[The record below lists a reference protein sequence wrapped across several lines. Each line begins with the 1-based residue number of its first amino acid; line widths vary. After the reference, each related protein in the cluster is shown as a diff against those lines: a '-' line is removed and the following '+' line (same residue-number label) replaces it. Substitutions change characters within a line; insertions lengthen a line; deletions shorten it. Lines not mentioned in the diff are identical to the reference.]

1 MELGV
6 QVVGDYDHLLTIARI
21 SEAGGVAAMALAD
34 HYLYG
39 QSHAEYAAPAYDS
52 LVQAAA
58 LSRDTESME
67 LVMLVSPVTFR
78 HPAVYAKTALTI
90 DDASGGRF
98 TLGLGTGWHDDEH
111 GYHGIDYP
119 PMGERFEML
128 EEYLAWVRAYFDDP
142 EGGYEGARYRFTGY
156 DAQPR
161 ARRTGRRLMVG
172 GSGAVRTPTLA
183 GRYCEEFNLYAH
195 DAEAIE
201 ARLGVMRSAAEGAGR
216 DPLQILISTCVPLI
230 GGDSEDEL
238 LEHTASMVGRGR
250 RPGADPAEL
259 LERWR
264 EHPGIR
270 VGSWEEHRHFIG
282 ALGDRGMERVYLQL
296 AGNSPS
302 HLREALAEL
311 G

>member
-6 QVVGDYDHLLTIARI
+6 QVVGDYDHLLDIARV
-21 SEAGGVAAMALAD
+21 SEEAGVAALALAD

-39 QSHAEYAAPAYDS
+39 QSHDDYNAPAYDS
-52 LVQAAA
+52 LIQAAA
-58 LSRDTESME
+58 LARDTETLE

-111 GYHGIDYP
+111 SYHGIDYP
-119 PMGERFEML
+119 AMGERFQML
-128 EEYLAWVRAYFDDP
+128 EEQLAWVKAYFDDP
-142 EGGYEGARYRFTGY
+142 EGGYEGERYRFTGY

-161 ARRTGRRLMVG
+161 ARATGRRLMVG
-172 GSGAVRTPTLA
+172 GSGAVKTPTLA
-183 GRYCEEFNLYAH
+183 GKYCEEFNLYVH
-195 DAEAIE
+195 DAEGIE
-201 ARLGVMRSAAEGAGR
+201 ARLGVMRAAAEAAGR
-216 DPLQILISTCVPLI
+216 DPSDILISTCVPLL

-238 LEHTASMVGRGR
+238 LEYVTSMMGRGR
-250 RPGADPAEL
+250 RPGANPSEL

-264 EHPGIR
+264 EHPGVR
-270 VGSWEEHRHFIG
+270 VGPWEEHREF
-282 ALGDRGMERVYLQL
+282 LGQLAENGMERVYLQL
-296 AGNSPS
+296 AGNSAN
-302 HLREALAEL
+302 HLSRALAEL

>member
-21 SEAGGVAAMALAD
+21 SEAGGVAALALAD

-39 QSHAEYAAPAYDS
+39 QSHDDYGAPAYDS

-58 LSRDTESME
+58 LARDTESME

-128 EEYLAWVRAYFDDP
+128 EEHLAWIKTYFDQP
-142 EGGYEGARYRFTGY
+142 EEGYEGQRYRFTGY
-156 DAQPR
+156 DAHPR
-161 ARRTGRRLMVG
+161 ARAEGRRLMVG
-172 GSGAVRTPTLA
+172 GSGALKTPTLA
-183 GRYCEEFNLYAH
+183 GTYCDEFNLYVH
-195 DAEAIE
+195 DAEGVE
-201 ARLGVMRSAAEGAGR
+201 ARLGVMRAAAAQAGR
-216 DPLQILISTCVPLI
+216 DPSDILISTCVPLV
-230 GGDSEDEL
+230 GGDTEAEL
-238 LEHTASMVGRGR
+238 LEHATTIAAR
-250 RPGADPAEL
+250 RPGADPSEA

-264 EHPGIR
+264 QHPGIR
-270 VGSWEEHRHFIG
+270 VGSWEEHRDFFG
-282 ALGDRGMERVYLQL
+282 TLADNGMERAYLQL
-296 AGNSPS
+296 AAGSPS
-302 HLREALAEL
+302 HLEKAIAEL

>member
-6 QVVGDYDHLLTIARI
+6 QVVGDYDHLLHIARI
-21 SEAGGVAAMALAD
+21 SEDGGAAALALAD

-39 QSHAEYAAPAYDS
+39 QSHDDYAAPAYDS

-58 LSRDTESME
+58 LARDTERME

-78 HPAVYAKTALTI
+78 HPAVYAKTALTV

-128 EEYLAWVRAYFDDP
+128 EEQLAWVKAYFDHP
-142 EGGYEGARYRFTGY
+142 EEGYEGSRYRFTGY
-156 DAQPR
+156 DAHPR
-161 ARRTGRRLMVG
+161 ARTEGRRLMVG
-172 GSGAVRTPTLA
+172 GSGAVKTPTLA
-183 GRYCEEFNLYAH
+183 GRYCEEFNLYLH
-195 DAEAIE
+195 DAEGIE
-201 ARLGVMRSAAEGAGR
+201 ARLGVMRAAAEEAGR
-216 DPLQILISTCVPLI
+216 DPAGILISTCVPLI

-238 LEHTASMVGRGR
+238 LEHATAIASR
-250 RPGADPAEL
+250 RPGADPAEA

-264 EHPGIR
+264 EHSGIR
-270 VGSWEEHRHFIG
+270 VGSWEEHRDF
-282 ALGDRGMERVYLQL
+282 LGTLADNGMERAYLQL
-296 AGNSPS
+296 AASSPA
-302 HLREALAEL
+302 HLELALAEL